1 MFFGHQENS
10 NYRAEVFLKVLIFL
24 SANLISDIK
33 LAERSTAYVYQ
44 RTRKKTVEQLSKM
57 FGTVLVTSL

>member
-10 NYRAEVFLKVLIFL
+10 NYEAEVFLKVLIFL

-33 LAERSTAYVYQ
+33 SAERSAAYLYQ
-44 RTRKKTVEQLSKM
+44 KTRRKNS
-57 FGTVLVTSL
+57 